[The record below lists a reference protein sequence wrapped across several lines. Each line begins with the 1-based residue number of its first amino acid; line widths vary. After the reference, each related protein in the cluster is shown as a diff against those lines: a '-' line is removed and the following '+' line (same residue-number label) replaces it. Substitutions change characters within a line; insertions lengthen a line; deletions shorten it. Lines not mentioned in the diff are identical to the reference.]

1 MEEGR
6 IVEQA
11 TPPIT
16 PVGNYGTGTSP
27 ALPTDKIVL
36 RALNV
41 IAVASPCRRYQ
52 IPLDDFRPRGP
63 RRVVG
68 RA

>member
-36 RALNV
+36 RALMDV
-41 IAVASPCRRYQ
+41 SAVASCPRDQ
-52 IPLDDFRPRGP
+52 IPLNDFHRRGL
-63 RRVVG
+63 RRVV
-68 RA
+68 RHA